1 MRALAALAPG
11 YVYADAGQAGKVA
24 RAVALAGGN
33 PRSFGGLDL
42 IAIIQKSYDPATG
55 RYHPMLLYRHTLAV
69 EGLVRAGETP
79 PPAALQALLNAQ
91 LADGGWFW
99 SFDAEQSDVDSTGR
113 VLQVLAGQAGV
124 RAQFKPEAAFGRA
137 AAFLCRQQLSTG
149 GWNVGNQDG
158 PANANSTA
166 LAVAGL
172 RAAGYDPQARAFGR
186 AGHGAVDALRTYQEP
201 AGGFVYV
208 RAPGKEE
215 SRLMATI
222 DALSALAQ
230 PLAQAAPRGRSC
242 VSDSQSLAGAPERLG
257 LLPDPLILDHLLSE
271 HLYFI
276 FREEQSMLRRLLFV
290 AVLALALSVAL
301 VGVVAAVDTG
311 TKQVGV
317 VIAFPDGAAHTEI
330 VTVPITATAFDVL
343 KAAKINL
350 VSQTSSFGPAVC
362 SINNVGCPATNC
374 FCDPKQFWAYY
385 HLNGNAW
392 VVSAEGASGHVPANG
407 AVEGFVWSGMDA
419 KFNPTSQPPTAI
431 TISTRWG

>member
-1 MRALAALAPG
+1 MRKLFPVLLILLLLAHPAAAAPMVADDPVQRAVAWLHAQQRPDGGFGQPTASASATADTVYALALIGENPDGPAWTPAGGQSALRALAALAPG

-42 IAIIQKSYDPATG
+42 IAIIQAAYDPATG
-55 RYHPMLLYRHTLAV
+55 RYHPALLYRHTLAV
-69 EGLVRAGETP
+69 EGLLRASETP

-113 VLQVLAGQAGV
+113 VLQVLAGQADV
-124 RAQFKPEAAFGRA
+124 RRRFAPEAAFGRA
-137 AAFLCRQQLSTG
+137 AAFLCRQQLPAG

-172 RAAGYDPQARAFGR
+172 RAAGYDPQGRAFRR
-186 AGHGAVDALRTYQEP
+186 AGRGAVDALHTFQEP

-230 PLAQAAPRGRSC
+230 PLTQAAPATDRVYQIPNRWP
-242 VSDSQSLAGAPERLG
+242 ARL
-257 LLPDPLILDHLLSE
+257 DDW
-271 HLYFI
+271 
-276 FREEQSMLRRLLFV
+276 
-290 AVLALALSVAL
+290 
-301 VGVVAAVDTG
+301 
-311 TKQVGV
+311 
-317 VIAFPDGAAHTEI
+317 
-330 VTVPITATAFDVL
+330 
-343 KAAKINL
+343 
-350 VSQTSSFGPAVC
+350 
-362 SINNVGCPATNC
+362 GC
-374 FCDPKQFWAYY
+374 YR
-385 HLNGNAW
+385 
-392 VVSAEGASGHVPANG
+392 
-407 AVEGFVWSGMDA
+407 
-419 KFNPTSQPPTAI
+419 I
-431 TISTRWG
+431 R